1 MGKNR
6 KGEDSARAAR
16 PAASATTPE
25 PSESWVRAK
34 GPALRF
40 VLISAGFMLLF
51 YGVFYTSPEDSPA
64 IDGIIRRYLN
74 AYAVAARAVLALL
87 GFDAQVQDST
97 LFVDKR
103 AVDVVRGCDA
113 MEPIALYVAAVLAIR
128 VPWRAKLVGL
138 VGGMSVLVLV
148 NLLRIVALAIV
159 TVKFHE
165 HFETA
170 HVTVG
175 QTLYVVCTLALWFAW
190 VAWATR
196 ERRRARVATG

>member
-1 MGKNR
+1 MGKKR
-6 KGEDSARAAR
+6 KGEDAARAAR
-16 PAASATTPE
+16 PAAPARPE

-51 YGVFYTSPEDSPA
+51 YGVFYTSPEDGPA
-64 IDGIIRRYLN
+64 IDAFIRGYLN
-74 AYAVAARAVLALL
+74 AYAVSARAVLALL
-87 GFDAQVQDST
+87 GFDAQVHGST
-97 LFVDKR
+97 LFVGKR

-113 MEPIALYVAAVLAIR
+113 MEPIALYVAAVLAIP
-128 VPWRAKLVGL
+128 VPWRAKVVGL
-138 VGGMSVLVLV
+138 LGGVSVLVLV

-165 HFETA
+165 QFETA

-175 QTLYVVCTLALWFAW
+175 QTLYVVCTLALW
-190 VAWATR
+190 
-196 ERRRARVATG
+196 